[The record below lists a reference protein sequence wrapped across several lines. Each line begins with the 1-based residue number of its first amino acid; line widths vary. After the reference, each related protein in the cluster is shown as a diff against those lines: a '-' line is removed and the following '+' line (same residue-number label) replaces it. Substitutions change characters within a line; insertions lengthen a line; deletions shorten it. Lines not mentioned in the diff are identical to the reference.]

1 MNTDLESQV
10 VELEVRFAYQ
20 EDLLNELNK
29 VVAKQ
34 DAELLLVKEQMRVL
48 LKRIEEM
55 AAPPAGNSSLE
66 TDERPPHY

>member
-1 MNTDLESQV
+1 MSSEIESQLI
-10 VELEVRFAYQ
+10 ELEVRFAYQ

-48 LKRIEEM
+48 LKRIEEIST
-55 AAPPAGNSSLE
+55 PPAGSGSIE

>member
-1 MNTDLESQV
+1 MSSKIESQLI
-10 VELEVRFAYQ
+10 ELEVRFAYQ

-48 LKRIEEM
+48 LKRIEEIS
-55 AAPPAGNSSLE
+55 APPAGNGSIE

>member
-1 MNTDLESQV
+1 MSSEIESQLI
-10 VELEVRFAYQ
+10 ELEVRFAYQ

-48 LKRIEEM
+48 LKRIEEIST
-55 AAPPAGNSSLE
+55 PPAGNGSIE